1 MRKLAFDE
9 NMDVSS
15 NVIGY
20 AVLAFITAIGSN
32 TGTLPFLTNKLF
44 ENTDNQITNFLAMNN
59 VVQARSET
67 AKQPLID
74 SNIKETAQ
82 AVQKLGYG
90 IVNSEFCSLKYVQNQ
105 MSLFDY
111 PTDKS
116 FNNSKEMSCLSEKET
131 EAKTMNFLERGG
143 RSPLNYAVKKM

>member
-1 MRKLAFDE
+1 DLMTQIQDNGKCIDEISENNDLGDKNLATKKTLYESILSLIYPVVQVASTITAAIFGLFLLYKTMRKLAFDE

-59 VVQARSET
+59 VVQA
-67 AKQPLID
+67 
-74 SNIKETAQ
+74 
-82 AVQKLGYG
+82 
-90 IVNSEFCSLKYVQNQ
+90 
-105 MSLFDY
+105 
-111 PTDKS
+111 
-116 FNNSKEMSCLSEKET
+116 
-131 EAKTMNFLERGG
+131 
-143 RSPLNYAVKKM
+143 